1 MPIKIYEEKQRQ
13 LEELNKLIK
22 QHEKFFNDVL
32 KTPIPPVM
40 RLLYLTQI
48 EYLNSRKFIEDCL
61 AKN

>member
-48 EYLNSRKFIEDCL
+48 EYLNSRQFIEDCL

>member
-40 RLLYLTQI
+40 RLLYLTHI
-48 EYLNSRKFIEDCL
+48 EYLNSRQFIQDCL